1 MRQTIDRQGLRPLL
15 VLDLEV
21 ETKPGH
27 LERSLV
33 RRICVTHEGHRRLV
47 RVNEMLL
54 MQENVLEEAGTTMTF
69 VQNKRDAS
77 ATKYKKEE

>member
-1 MRQTIDRQGLRPLL
+1 
-15 VLDLEV
+15 
-21 ETKPGH
+21 
-27 LERSLV
+27 
-33 RRICVTHEGHRRLV
+33 
-47 RVNEMLL
+47 MLL